1 VTIPVLQRWCRTRI
15 EAYLTGRK
23 ALAATNPG
31 YGEMVAVGLAR
42 GAHSGE
48 PLPVKDIGERREV
61 LPARAQLLSDLIVS
75 LAGVARP

>member
-1 VTIPVLQRWCRTRI
+1 MAIPVRRRWCWTRI

-23 ALAATNPG
+23 ALAATNTG
-31 YGEMVAVGLAR
+31 YGEMITVGLAR

-48 PLPVKDIGERREV
+48 PLSVKDIGERWEV